1 MTPVL
6 VRSLVLTLTRPAL
19 AVPPAAEVRDSAAG
33 ALAIRHR
40 LDPDIA
46 AGRAAADVLI
56 PFIVDYL
63 TSPER
68 PPA

>member
-6 VRSLVLTLTRPAL
+6 VRSLVLTFTRPAL
-19 AVPPAAEVRDSAAG
+19 AGPPAAEVRDNGAS

-40 LDPDIA
+40 LDPDVA
-46 AGRAAADVLI
+46 AGRAAAGPI
-56 PFIVDYL
+56 PLIVDYL